1 MKIKNFLSHAL
12 TEMGF
17 KPITRLLIDGI
28 SGSGK
33 SSIVES
39 IVWVLFGE
47 GRVAN
52 RSLIRNGSKEALV
65 ELVLDNGITEWT
77 ITRSISD
84 SGKHSLTV
92 TSPTE
97 IVPSVGVKETQL
109 FIERTIIGCSRE
121 LFINSSC
128 YPQDN
133 SESFVRQNAAKRKEI
148 ILSMVAGI
156 DFDGMLKMTK
166 EKITEINQQKAT
178 VQGTLNV
185 LEQSLA
191 SNKVLALD
199 KDVHKAKMDAL
210 HAKCDELVGQIAVL
224 ANEKAAYEL
233 AVQKHRSAERALMTD
248 KEYLDRAI
256 DENNNLNDSITTA
269 NEKIVKLESMEG
281 MATADVSLYEKAK
294 ADQSQWLREMSPLMA
309 KDRMILDLMNSLSS
323 KYATLSAQKAKEEAA
338 LVIDCPAIKAPCVM
352 AQKVK
357 DDRVAEV
364 QKRIDELNTDSQKLE
379 SDRAK
384 ILEQIKELGPEP
396 LYDQAGHRLAI
407 ERNEVV
413 QKNQM
418 KLAELRGYIEAL
430 TSKLP
435 EVSSRIHTLTDKIT
449 DLTRQELEA
458 RENLNALK
466 AKMPELMSLE
476 QQYAEARTEHAN
488 AQVKLFRAMEAIE
501 IIKNYE
507 NDIQVCRNSIAKNDS
522 DLVALQAMKEAL
534 GQNGMKAMVVDMVI
548 PRLEEKANNILGL
561 ISDFQLRIET
571 QRPGTSGAMVEG
583 LFLTVVN
590 PAGMEMDF
598 DSYSGGERL
607 KVIVAISEAL
617 ADLQK
622 LDFRILDELFVGLD
636 EETTE
641 KFAQSLLTIQERY
654 GQLVCVSHI
663 RNVKEIFTDSVTV
676 VKTGDVSTVIW
687 D

>member
-1 MKIKNFLSHAL
+1 
-12 TEMGF
+12 
-17 KPITRLLIDGI
+17 
-28 SGSGK
+28 
-33 SSIVES
+33 
-39 IVWVLFGE
+39 
-47 GRVAN
+47 
-52 RSLIRNGSKEALV
+52 
-65 ELVLDNGITEWT
+65 
-77 ITRSISD
+77 
-84 SGKHSLTV
+84 
-92 TSPTE
+92 
-97 IVPSVGVKETQL
+97 
-109 FIERTIIGCSRE
+109 
-121 LFINSSC
+121 
-128 YPQDN
+128 
-133 SESFVRQNAAKRKEI
+133 
-148 ILSMVAGI
+148 
-156 DFDGMLKMTK
+156 
-166 EKITEINQQKAT
+166 
-178 VQGTLNV
+178 
-185 LEQSLA
+185 
-191 SNKVLALD
+191 
-199 KDVHKAKMDAL
+199 
-210 HAKCDELVGQIAVL
+210 
-224 ANEKAAYEL
+224 
-233 AVQKHRSAERALMTD
+233 
-248 KEYLDRAI
+248 
-256 DENNNLNDSITTA
+256 
-269 NEKIVKLESMEG
+269 
-281 MATADVSLYEKAK
+281 
-294 ADQSQWLREMSPLMA
+294 
-309 KDRMILDLMNSLSS
+309 
-323 KYATLSAQKAKEEAA
+323 
-338 LVIDCPAIKAPCVM
+338 
-352 AQKVK
+352 
-357 DDRVAEV
+357 
-364 QKRIDELNTDSQKLE
+364 
-379 SDRAK
+379 
-384 ILEQIKELGPEP
+384 
-396 LYDQAGHRLAI
+396 
-407 ERNEVV
+407 
-413 QKNQM
+413 
-418 KLAELRGYIEAL
+418 
-430 TSKLP
+430 
-435 EVSSRIHTLTDKIT
+435 
-449 DLTRQELEA
+449 
-458 RENLNALK
+458 
-466 AKMPELMSLE
+466 MSLE